1 MGINDD
7 NVGFK
12 AATASAQKA
21 GQEWAIQDEATGA
34 WYNAV
39 GLWNKDDSHI
49 ARYDSYPLHAAF
61 IIWDSNRHRAVRI
74 VPAPPREMTN
84 DECWEWFHLRGFEK
98 LQLRPSKTPGDTWYV
113 NVRGH
118 ELMTGCFYGPT
129 PCDAIRAARKKLEGK

>member
-7 NVGFK
+7 NAGFK
-12 AATASAQKA
+12 AATASAQEA

-61 IIWDSNRHRAVRI
+61 IIWDSNRHRAIRI
-74 VPAPPREMTN
+74 VPAPPREMT
-84 DECWEWFHLRGFEK
+84 DVECWAWFRTLGPAWAIRADSNGGWRTH
-98 LQLRPSKTPGDTWYV
+98 QDYV
-113 NVRGH
+113 NERPAMHGA
-118 ELMTGCFYGPT
+118 T
-129 PCDAIRAARKKLEGK
+129 PCDAIRAARKKLEGR